1 MPRKPRFGRIYHP
14 KKKRPD
20 GTRTEIRTWWVAYY
34 VNGSQTRESSKS
46 QKYKDA
52 ENLLRRRIAELE
64 TGVYAGP
71 AAERVKV
78 TELLDELIEDF
89 ENNDKS
95 VTWVRY
101 VVGHLR
107 PFFGHMR
114 AARVQ
119 T

>member
-1 MPRKPRFGRIYHP
+1 M
-14 KKKRPD
+14 
-20 GTRTEIRTWWVAYY
+20 
-34 VNGSQTRESSKS
+34 SQCEASESSS
-46 QKYKDA
+46 QVNPQVIDGKERSSLD
-52 ENLLRRRIAELE
+52 EVLRQGE